1 VRVVLDTDVVLGA
14 MRSPTGASAAVLR
27 GAMAGRV
34 TLLATT
40 ALLLEYEAVLT
51 RPEQRAASGVSL
63 DDARAFVD
71 RVAELTVPVTPWFS
85 WRPLVRDPNDELVL
99 EAAINGAADLV
110 VTHNVRDYGLAS
122 GRFGL
127 GVSRPGPVLLR
138 LRFG

>member
-1 VRVVLDTDVVLGA
+1 MRVVLDTDVVLGA
-14 MRSPTGASAAVLR
+14 MRSPTGASAGVLR

-40 ALLLEYEAVLT
+40 ALLLEYESVLT
-51 RPEQRAASGVSL
+51 RSEQLAASGVSL
-63 DDARAFVD
+63 DGARDFLD
-71 RVAELTVPVTPWFS
+71 RVAALVLPVTPWFH

-122 GRFGL
+122 GRFGI

-138 LRFG
+138 MRFG

>member
-1 VRVVLDTDVVLGA
+1 MRVVLDTDVALGA
-14 MRSPTGASAAVLR
+14 MRSPTGASAAVVR

-51 RPEQRAASGVSL
+51 RPEQHAAAGLSL
-63 DDARAFVD
+63 EGARAFVD
-71 RVAELTVPVTPWFS
+71 QLAKLTVPVTPWYS

-127 GVSRPGPVLLR
+127 GVSRPGPALLR
-138 LRFG
+138 IRFG